1 MKTYRADLH
10 IHSCL
15 SPCGQLTMSPHAI
28 VDTALKKGLDL
39 IAVTDHNT
47 AAMTPAIAQVAR
59 EKGLAYLYGLELQTR
74 EDVHLLAYFD
84 DEATCLAFSEEVY
97 ALLPDTYED
106 PYGLG
111 EQVQVGADE
120 NIVRYE
126 PRFLVNG
133 LDLSFADATQRIG
146 ELGGLAVPAHIDREL
161 FGVLSQMGELPE
173 GLDFPIIEV
182 QGENLPEICGNAAV
196 LRTSDAHFLE
206 DIGRRVTW
214 ITVNELTVD
223 ELRKAAAGIIGRS
236 MVGEFIP

>member
-1 MKTYRADLH
+1 MKAYRADLH

-28 VDTALKKGLDL
+28 VDAALAVGLDL

-84 DEATCLAFSEEVY
+84 DEATCLAFSDEIY
-97 ALLPDTYED
+97 ALLPDGYED

-111 EQVQVGADE
+111 EQIQVDAEE
-120 NIVRYE
+120 NILRYE

-133 LDLSFADATQRIG
+133 LDLSLVNAVRRID
-146 ELGGLAVPAHIDREL
+146 ELGGLAVPAHIDREF

-173 GLDFPIIEV
+173 EVDFPIVEV
-182 QGENLPEICGNAAV
+182 CGECIPETCGDAAV
-196 LRTSDAHFLE
+196 LRTSDAHFVE
-206 DIGRRVTW
+206 AIGQRVTC
-214 ITVNELTVD
+214 ITVEDLTIA
-223 ELRKAAAGIIGRS
+223 ELRKAAAGIGGRS
-236 MVGEFIP
+236 IQS

>member
-1 MKTYRADLH
+1 
-10 IHSCL
+10 
-15 SPCGQLTMSPHAI
+15 MSPHAI

-120 NIVRYE
+120 NIVRRE

-146 ELGGLAVPAHIDREL
+146 ELGGLAVPAHIDREF

-173 GLDFPIIEV
+173 GLDFPIIEI
-182 QGENLPEICGNAAV
+182 QGENLPEICGNAVV

-236 MVGEFIP
+236 MMGKFIP